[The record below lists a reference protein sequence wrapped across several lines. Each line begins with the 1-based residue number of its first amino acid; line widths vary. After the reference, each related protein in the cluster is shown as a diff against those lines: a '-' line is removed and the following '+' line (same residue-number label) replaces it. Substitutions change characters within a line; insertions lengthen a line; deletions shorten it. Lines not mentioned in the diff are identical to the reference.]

1 MVIVESGESVKMAII
16 DTEDVVMV
24 TVDTSSGLM
33 SRWTLIME
41 DTKQEDM
48 VIEHS
53 GGEPVEMDLMY
64 GSGVMMV
71 SEECK
76 EETMNLVG
84 GHLPDVVGS
93 MVGVESYIVY
103 PHHCGS
109 VHTPLLSPA
118 TITENGVELGCVIGL
133 HTTGDHE
140 EVAKVMKPEDDRI
153 KYSPGLEFVLPS
165 YTFVRYNAAL

>member
-1 MVIVESGESVKMAII
+1 MVIVESGEAAVKMAII
-16 DTEDVVMV
+16 NTEYVEMV
-24 TVDTSSGLM
+24 NIPSNILCTGHIKWAEEQMDIV
-33 SRWTLIME
+33 IME

-84 GHLPDVVGS
+84 GHLPDGKCGGS
-93 MVGVESYIVY
+93 GELYCIY
-103 PHHCGS
+103 
-109 VHTPLLSPA
+109 TPLP
-118 TITENGVELGCVIGL
+118 
-133 HTTGDHE
+133 
-140 EVAKVMKPEDDRI
+140 
-153 KYSPGLEFVLPS
+153 
-165 YTFVRYNAAL
+165 